1 MPPGSGQPTQL
12 QLTSTILA
20 QLHLIFRCSN
30 LFLMYHVPFFKET
43 KIHLLGHE
51 IGQTLVASISPIFIW
66 EDSDD

>member
-1 MPPGSGQPTQL
+1 
-12 QLTSTILA
+12 
-20 QLHLIFRCSN
+20 
-30 LFLMYHVPFFKET
+30 MYHVPFFKET